1 MLIDHNT
8 RVLCQGMTGTAGSF
22 HTRLMKEYG
31 TKIVAGVTPGKGGT
45 LHEGIPVYAAALEAV
60 EKTEAEASIIFVP
73 APFALD
79 AIMENARGFWLL
91 IPFLQGNERVN
102 FDGNRSR

>member
-31 TKIVAGVTPGKGGT
+31 TKIVAGVTPGKGGA
-45 LHEGIPVYAAALEAV
+45 LHEGIPVYDATLEAV
-60 EKTEAEASIIFVP
+60 EKSGAEARYNICAS
-73 APFALD
+73 PFC
-79 AIMENARGFWLL
+79 
-91 IPFLQGNERVN
+91 P
-102 FDGNRSR
+102 